1 MGSSPTRGSQYRSIF
16 LKLCFNIH
24 CRYNLRIVVDKREK
38 NSGIPELLRQ
48 SGVFVDFATLK
59 VGDYIVF
66 NNVAIERKTVSDLL
80 SSFYD
85 GRLFIQCSQLVKH
98 FSSPLL
104 IVEGNIMEDLKT
116 ESTRSFRSYDQ
127 KIQQVYDS
135 LITVV
140 LDFKIPLVHTPN
152 IEHTTNFLIAIANKL
167 SRKYSY
173 GPLLRKIRK
182 QTSEQIQQLSVLS
195 SLPGVGGMF
204 AVKMLKEFNT
214 PKRAL
219 NASAAE
225 LAKIPGFGTA
235 RAQRIRKIL
244 DNAYEDVDQESQ
256 KTLLE
261 HLK

>member
-1 MGSSPTRGSQYRSIF
+1 LACYSVVRFY
-16 LKLCFNIH
+16 
-24 CRYNLRIVVDKREK
+24 LRIVVDKREK
-38 NSGIPELLRQ
+38 NSGIPELLKE
-48 SGVFVDFATLK
+48 SGIFVDFATLK

-66 NNVAIERKTVSDLL
+66 NNVVIERKTISDLL

-98 FSSPLL
+98 FTSPLL
-104 IVEGNIMEDLKT
+104 IVEGNIIEDLKS
-116 ESTRSFRSYDQ
+116 ESDNSFRSYDQ
-127 KIQQVYDS
+127 KIQLVYDS

-152 IEHTTNFLIAIANKL
+152 IEHTTSFLIAIANKL

-244 DNAYEDVDQESQ
+244 DNAYNEVDAENQ

>member
-1 MGSSPTRGSQYRSIF
+1 
-16 LKLCFNIH
+16 
-24 CRYNLRIVVDKREK
+24 
-38 NSGIPELLRQ
+38 
-48 SGVFVDFATLK
+48 
-59 VGDYIVF
+59 
-66 NNVAIERKTVSDLL
+66 
-80 SSFYD
+80 
-85 GRLFIQCSQLVKH
+85 VKH

-104 IVEGNIMEDLKT
+104 IVEGNIIEDLKS
-116 ESTRSFRSYDQ
+116 ESDKSFRSYDQ
-127 KIQQVYDS
+127 KIQLVYDS

-167 SRKYSY
+167 ARKYSY

-219 NASAAE
+219 NASTAE

-244 DNAYEDVDQESQ
+244 DNAYNEDDAENQ